1 MTLRLDLAQATLRRG
16 RAGRPRSSRDRVR
29 RPAARTKVVEKAHAK
44 YLAGGGGRRC
54 SLSGRAALG

>member
-29 RPAARTKVVEKAHAK
+29 RPAARTKVV
-44 YLAGGGGRRC
+44 
-54 SLSGRAALG
+54 